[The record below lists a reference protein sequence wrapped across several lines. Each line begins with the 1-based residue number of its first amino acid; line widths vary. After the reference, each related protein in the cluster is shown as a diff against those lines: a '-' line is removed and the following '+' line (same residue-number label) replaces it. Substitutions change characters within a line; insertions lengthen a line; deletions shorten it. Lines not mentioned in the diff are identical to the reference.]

1 MPTGTPL
8 PYSKNVENRVRK
20 LMRAGVSMKVI
31 LDDIQTLPDAPKS
44 INTLYSK
51 YGDAIRSE
59 RANLQEE
66 IGNAVMSGVREG
78 NPKLIEFAARA
89 KAGWNPAVKVE
100 EQDSDEPDENTD
112 AIERLANLLG
122 KNKD

>member
-1 MPTGTPL
+1 MAKGTEL
-8 PYSKNVENRVRK
+8 PYSKNVENRLRK
-20 LMRAGVSMKVI
+20 LLRAGVTIRVI
-31 LDDIQTLPDAPKS
+31 IDDIQTLPDAPKS
-44 INTLYSK
+44 LSTLYRI
-51 YGDAIRSE
+51 YGNVISEE
-59 RANLQEE
+59 RAKLQEE
-66 IGNAVMSGVREG
+66 IGNAVMQGVRDG